1 VQGLLVEKRIMSVI
15 LKPSSVEWQLFG
27 RVCSVLTSTEECFH
41 TSGIPWPVRSPDPT
55 VRNFFQR
62 GCLKERVYSSRSH
75 TTQELK
81 RDIRYE
87 IAT

>member
-1 VQGLLVEKRIMSVI
+1 MQGLLVEKQMMSVI
-15 LKPSSVEWQLFG
+15 LKPRSVELQLIG
-27 RVCSVLTSTEECFH
+27 RVCSVLTSNEESFH
-41 TSGIPWPVRSPDPT
+41 VSGIPLSVRSPDPT

-62 GCLKERVYSSRSH
+62 GCLKERVYRSRTH

-81 RDIRYE
+81 RDIRHE